1 MLSDDRL
8 CGNKHERVLNQPFVI
23 PACLMFG
30 TLEGIGPQVKKEI

>member
-8 CGNKHERVLNQPFVI
+8 CGNKHERVLNELI

-30 TLEGIGPQVKKEI
+30 MLEGIGPQVKKEI